1 MDASD
6 VRAVSHLYATTAE
19 GTPIEGLEESLRRV
33 QVPHVAHQTWLHL
46 ANQSLIYG
54 GPWFEDIKVV
64 SGSII
69 L

>member
-1 MDASD
+1 MDTVE
-6 VRAVSHLYATTAE
+6 VRAVSHLYVTTAE

-33 QVPHVAHQTWLHL
+33 QVPHVAHQTWLYQ
-46 ANQSLIYG
+46 ANQSLVYG

-64 SGSII
+64 SGLII

>member
-1 MDASD
+1 MDTGE
-6 VRAVSHLYATTAE
+6 VRAVSHLYVTTAE

-33 QVPHVAHQTWLHL
+33 QVPHVAHQTWLHQ

-64 SGSII
+64 SGLII